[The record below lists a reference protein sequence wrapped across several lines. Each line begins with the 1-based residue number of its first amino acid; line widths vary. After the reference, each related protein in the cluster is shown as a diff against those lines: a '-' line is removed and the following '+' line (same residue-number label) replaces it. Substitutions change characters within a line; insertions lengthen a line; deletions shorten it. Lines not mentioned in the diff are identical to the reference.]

1 MQVAGSLRRSSARI
15 AALAAGLVLIFGLLL
30 VSGAAPPGTATAATT
45 ATATP
50 ATTAT
55 TAAARCPKPHIT
67 YSEALGETSQF
78 GWLLEPGMR
87 TTQQRNW
94 LQYTVTGGKVIC
106 DSVALTNP
114 SGHAITVRLYPADAY
129 NTNDGGFAFTAFD
142 DKPKGVGTW
151 IELPVTRVRVPAGRA
166 ADIPIVV
173 RVPTNVYPGDMA
185 GGVVAQET
193 KVRQGESVAGA
204 SVGVRA
210 GVGVRLY
217 AQVAGLRHPKL
228 SLTKLD
234 LHLSGGLKGSLY
246 AGSATVSYQVGNAGN
261 TLLTPTSTGTLKTRT
276 RSFPLK
282 THEFGQMLPG
292 GKPVVVTEKIKKLGW
307 GTLIGRVHARVT
319 VSAPGARPVTK
330 EVTAWR
336 TPWLSLVGAGG
347 LIAATAAAGVV
358 GFRRRKAAGLEAVVE
373 ERDTVG
379 V

>member
-1 MQVAGSLRRSSARI
+1 MQVAGSLRRSSARL
-15 AALAAGLVLIFGLLL
+15 AALAGGLVLITGL
-30 VSGAAPPGTATAATT
+30 VMISGTAPPGAATAATTIAATT
-45 ATATP
+45 ATAS
-50 ATTAT
+50 T
-55 TAAARCPKPHIT
+55 TAAGRCPKPHVS
-67 YSEALGETSQF
+67 YSKALGESSQF

-114 SGHAITVRLYPADAY
+114 SKHAITVRLYPADAY
-129 NTNDGGFAFTAFD
+129 NTNDGGFAFTTFD

-151 IELPVTRVRVPAGRA
+151 IQLPVTRVTVPAGRA

-173 RVPTNVYPGDMA
+173 RVPTDVYPGDMA
-185 GGVVAQET
+185 GGIVAQET

-228 SLTKLD
+228 SLTKLE
-234 LHLSGGLKGSLY
+234 LHLSGGLKGSLH

-282 THEFGQMLPG
+282 TQQFGQMLPG
-292 GKPVVVTEKIKKLGW
+292 GKPVLVTQKVTKLGW
-307 GTLIGRVHARVT
+307 GTLIGRVHATVT
-319 VSAPGARPVTK
+319 VSAPGASPVTK

-336 TPWLSLVGAGG
+336 TPWLTLIGAGG
-347 LIAATAAAGVV
+347 LVALTAAAGMV
-358 GFRRRKAAGLEAVVE
+358 GLRRRRTPDLEALTE